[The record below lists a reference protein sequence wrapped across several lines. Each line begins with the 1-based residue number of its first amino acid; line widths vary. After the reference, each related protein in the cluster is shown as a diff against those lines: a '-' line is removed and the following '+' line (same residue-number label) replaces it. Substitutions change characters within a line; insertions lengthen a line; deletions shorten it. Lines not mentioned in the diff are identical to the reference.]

1 MRSIPVRTLRRSRST
16 NGSFAKGVT
25 RQYNIMNKEFMKPS
39 TKIGAEAS
47 YKTMSETWL
56 YWT

>member
-1 MRSIPVRTLRRSRST
+1 
-16 NGSFAKGVT
+16 
-25 RQYNIMNKEFMKPS
+25 MNKEFMKPS

-56 YWT
+56 YWTWRSLGFCL